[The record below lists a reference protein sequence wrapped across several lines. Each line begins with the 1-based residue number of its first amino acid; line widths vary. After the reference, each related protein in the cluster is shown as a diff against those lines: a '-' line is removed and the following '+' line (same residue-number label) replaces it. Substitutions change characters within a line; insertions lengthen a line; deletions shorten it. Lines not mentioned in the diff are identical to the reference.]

1 MVLFLGCDFFNTAT
15 IGYHNLNQVVL
26 LSVRSPWPVGVVAL
40 TAPAGRLVAWSRT
53 VGLPDRG
60 PGFVTPVHGER
71 SCRGGCFRN
80 SHWASSFSLVCYFIG
95 FLGFTLQPAPAN
107 AAAWLKHDSSGSPA
121 ERGQSALVQSGAIAH
136 CCCFI
141 VGF

>member
-1 MVLFLGCDFFNTAT
+1 MGRMVLFLGCDFFNAAT

-26 LSVRSPWPVGVVAL
+26 LFVQSPCPVGVVAL
-40 TAPAGRLVAWSRT
+40 TAPVGRLMAWSRT

-80 SHWASSFSLVCYFIG
+80 SHWTSSFRLACTFIG
-95 FLGFTLQPAPAN
+95 FLGFTL
-107 AAAWLKHDSSGSPA
+107 
-121 ERGQSALVQSGAIAH
+121 
-136 CCCFI
+136 
-141 VGF
+141 